1 MRAFTTFHVQ
11 LYPIQHA
18 EGVEKAVEKR
28 ITFHISKKMEF
39 LGAIPDKLTQYMILS
54 SFLYLSIG
62 GSSSPCQ

>member
-39 LGAIPDKLTQYMILS
+39 LGAIPILS
-54 SFLYLSIG
+54 I
-62 GSSSPCQ
+62 